1 MRKSSLAGVSTS
13 TPSLK
18 SESGVV
24 QSSLKRRTGL
34 ISAQY
39 PVPPSK
45 VQPGRVGIPGDFSV
59 PEVRV
64 AEITEGIYDLSPQNC
79 SWSCSTVTTPQATQG
94 RRFDTFESSVDRDA
108 RAGCSGI
115 GPSGRIMPHP
125 TQGASLQ
132 YIGILFAKF
141 SPE

>member
-1 MRKSSLAGVSTS
+1 M
-13 TPSLK
+13 
-18 SESGVV
+18 
-24 QSSLKRRTGL
+24 
-34 ISAQY
+34 
-39 PVPPSK
+39 
-45 VQPGRVGIPGDFSV
+45 